1 MLVAA
6 LGFFELIVSAL
17 ELASIS
23 NQKYKIRPAI
33 ISINS
38 NGPLFH
44 A

>member
-1 MLVAA
+1 MFVAA
-6 LGFFELIVSAL
+6 LGFFELIVNAL
-17 ELASIS
+17 KLVSIS
-23 NQKYKIRPAI
+23 NQKCKIRPTI